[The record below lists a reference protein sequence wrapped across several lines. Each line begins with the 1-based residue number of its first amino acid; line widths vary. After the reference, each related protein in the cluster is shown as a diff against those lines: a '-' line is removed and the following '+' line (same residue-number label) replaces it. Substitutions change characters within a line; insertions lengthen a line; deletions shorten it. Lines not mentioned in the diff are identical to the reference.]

1 MDDWHQLF
9 GQQDV
14 SHNTIA
20 IHFRSLI
27 HENKPVQRSL
37 ETTTEMAAQ
46 ERVYQKPVVYVDELK
61 RLIET
66 YSMPPRQR
74 QRTEGSMLLFSVVY
88 VCGMRDDAVLGRA
101 LPLDR
106 GLGPRCSLSGSRSD

>member
-1 MDDWHQLF
+1 VESVKAAGNVMDDWHQLF

-88 VCGMRDDAVLGRA
+88 VCGWVCLFVNTIILEPFEI
-101 LPLDR
+101 LP
-106 GLGPRCSLSGSRSD
+106 